1 MWPPN
6 SIGRK
11 GRTMCLTNYL
21 WFESYQ
27 NAICE
32 TDETKKAG
40 LLLEARSALEQRLLS
55 PVIPNSEEE
64 IAINRAL
71 QGLAVLTAQRNAR
84 LNRRVDDL
92 LREFGANELP

>member
-1 MWPPN
+1 
-6 SIGRK
+6 
-11 GRTMCLTNYL
+11 MCLTNYL

-55 PVIPNSEEE
+55 PVRSNSEEE
-64 IAINRAL
+64 VAINNAL
-71 QGLAVLTAQRNAR
+71 EALAMLERNAR
-84 LNRRVDDL
+84 VNRRVDDL
-92 LREFGANELP
+92 LREFGASKLP

>member
-1 MWPPN
+1 
-6 SIGRK
+6 
-11 GRTMCLTNYL
+11 MCLTNYL

-55 PVIPNSEEE
+55 PVRSNSEEE
-64 IAINRAL
+64 VAINNAL
-71 QGLAVLTAQRNAR
+71 EALAMLERNAR
-84 LNRRVDDL
+84 VNRRVDDL
-92 LREFGANELP
+92 LREFEASKLP

>member
-1 MWPPN
+1 
-6 SIGRK
+6 
-11 GRTMCLTNYL
+11 MCLTNYL

-55 PVIPNSEEE
+55 PVRSNSEEE
-64 IAINRAL
+64 VAINNAL
-71 QGLAVLTAQRNAR
+71 EALAMLERNAR
-84 LNRRVDDL
+84 ANRRVDDL
-92 LREFGANELP
+92 LREFGASKLP

>member
-1 MWPPN
+1 
-6 SIGRK
+6 
-11 GRTMCLTNYL
+11 MCLTNYL

-55 PVIPNSEEE
+55 PVRSNSEEE
-64 IAINRAL
+64 VAINNAL
-71 QGLAVLTAQRNAR
+71 KALAMLERNAR
-84 LNRRVDDL
+84 VNRRVDDL
-92 LREFGANELP
+92 LREFGASKLP